1 MSSHHI
7 VRDEQEPAL
16 LLWQPEQL
24 SYEQAGE
31 LLAWSPRVVAAQ
43 QALAEALAWGIKL
56 DAVWTQPAQLEETKA
71 AVAHQAPVAVCPF
84 RGNDKLLEVLYWLK
98 GRNQQSVNLLAD
110 AEAQNFFLLQ
120 ALIAVQQLVQVQV
133 LSKGWRYSFFRPG
146 NTQKWLPTKSRIR
159 LISFE
164 GKQLINGIIPGQQLM
179 AAPVQEIEVQQ
190 SGLLKVTAEAPFWLG
205 EKI

>member
-16 LLWQPEQL
+16 LLWQPGQL

-31 LLAWSPRVVAAQ
+31 LLAWSPRVVATQ
-43 QALAEALAWGIKL
+43 HTLAEALAWGIKL
-56 DAVWTQPAQLEETKA
+56 DAVWAPQAQLEATRA
-71 AVAHQAPVAVCPF
+71 AVAHQAPVAVCQF
-84 RGNDKLLEVLYWLK
+84 RENNSLQEVLHWLK
-98 GRNQQSVNLLAD
+98 AKDQQSVNLLAD
-110 AEAQNFFLLQ
+110 AEAQDFTLLQ
-120 ALIAVQQLVQVQV
+120 QLLALQQLVQVQV

-146 NTQKWLPTKSRIR
+146 SLQKWLAAKSHIR
-159 LISFE
+159 LIAFE
-164 GKQLINGIIPGQQLM
+164 GRQLINGMMPGQQLM

-190 SGLLKVTAEAPFWLG
+190 SGLLKITADAPFWLG